1 MEQIVALDIGE
12 KRVGLA
18 TSDTLGLGIRPY
30 KTVLKNELIKT
41 LESLMKEYEVIKL
54 VIGLPKHRDGN
65 KSEQTLKVENFT
77 EMIRERFSNLEIYFE
92 DEILTSSAAKERLL
106 EMGVHIT
113 EKNKGLIDMHAAA
126 IILEQYFS
134 NYSKEY
140 SE

>member
-12 KRVGLA
+12 KRVGIA

-30 KTVLKNELIKT
+30 KTVLKDELIKT
-41 LESLMKEYEVIKL
+41 LEALMKEYDLIKL

-65 KSEQTLKVENFT
+65 KSEQTFKVESFT
-77 EMIRERFSNLEIYFE
+77 ELIRERFSNLDICFE

-106 EMGVHIT
+106 DMGVHIT

-134 NYSKEY
+134 NYSK
-140 SE
+140 